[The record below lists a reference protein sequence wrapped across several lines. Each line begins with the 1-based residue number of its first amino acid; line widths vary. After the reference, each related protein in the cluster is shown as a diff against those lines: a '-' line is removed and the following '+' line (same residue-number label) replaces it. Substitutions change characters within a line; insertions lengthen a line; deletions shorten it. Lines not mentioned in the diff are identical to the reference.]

1 MERADKFLY
10 VAVFF
15 ACLCNNVFAVENGW
29 MPLTS
34 NDGVKVYYR
43 FTNGINCNSEY
54 TQLEKIFQFANGK
67 YFGNFRANS
76 VYMKEE
82 LNTRERSMRIID
94 LEAYSGSWRN
104 GNRITVEAKLDETP
118 TFSDMGSEDERI
130 LSSIESKC
138 GSR

>member
-1 MERADKFLY
+1 M
-10 VAVFF
+10 
-15 ACLCNNVFAVENGW
+15 N
-29 MPLTS
+29 PP
-34 NDGVKVYYR
+34 
-43 FTNGINCNSEY
+43 
-54 TQLEKIFQFANGK
+54 
-67 YFGNFRANS
+67 
-76 VYMKEE
+76 YMKEE